1 VLVICLRTG
10 ADTAALLLLGF
21 AALTDVADG
30 WVARRLRATSAAGAY
45 LDVTVDFLLVSGGL
59 GALAARGVYP
69 SWLVLVPGLVF
80 AVFLLSSGPRR
91 PVYDPVG
98 KSYGGLLFGVLVA
111 SVLLPI
117 SRCMP
122 SSSGPS
128 SRSPFSLSSPEPVGC
143 SSVLTACPAA
153 QPNSFRVV
161 SRCIHGRSAIL
172 PPQRQ
177 QGER

>member
-1 VLVICLRTG
+1 MLVICLRTG

-111 SVLLPI
+111 SVLLPDFAVHAVFLGTI
-117 SRCMP
+117 
-122 SSSGPS
+122 
-128 SRSPFSLSSPEPVGC
+128 LAI
-143 SSVLTACPAA
+143 SVLTL
-153 QPNSFRVV
+153 V
-161 SRCIHGRSAIL
+161 SRTRWL
-172 PPQRQ
+172 L
-177 QGER
+177 ERTDGVPRGAAK